1 VEARDEA
8 GAASD
13 PTGTLDCLSEDT
25 LMDTLTVDTVEIT
38 PMASLSASNSLHST
52 PTTSASSPKKRRIR
66 QVKFKPPTRK
76 TKRYSP
82 PLHTPPLT
90 RGARKLST
98 ASNQPPSSPS
108 PTTHDQQACEQRQAE
123 INQLKADNK
132 SLWSAVA
139 RLQSTLQEQ
148 GAKLE
153 QQEVKQEEEVSTRS
167 LAENI
172 AAVEDVVIK
181 RLEVTDKKIEG
192 ISANVSSLE
201 RRHNILR
208 GSVDS
213 LTITVETL
221 SVEQQQMK
229 TSMEDGYKKHTE
241 MEARL
246 AALAGVGASPPT
258 YHESTLAFH
267 LSGLHILRQ
276 CLKQQLGQHAD
287 PVAIIVKLLKDVG
300 ANSCINRIQ
309 LVGPNVKEDRLRA
322 RSALVY
328 MTSSFHKNE
337 ALIRIKSLL
346 VYHRLQEV
354 TVEGGRFRDH
364 TPPASYMMEEKESAG
379 GGRRPNYAE
388 AAAGDSRGSGSNT
401 TCPPSPPSS
410 FPDTGLSMGGNV
422 CLATSSHQTQPSI
435 DHPRGQKEDEVQVV
449 EVHKGNLSPRSIL
462 HDGGERQRPRQS
474 SNRPGSDTSD
484 KQRSSKLMQLAGY
497 QKQPHFQQ
505 QQNNTVPG
513 YRPRAQI
520 PWFYGGPRA
529 TLLPTPARE

>member
-1 VEARDEA
+1 
-8 GAASD
+8 
-13 PTGTLDCLSEDT
+13 
-25 LMDTLTVDTVEIT
+25 
-38 PMASLSASNSLHST
+38 
-52 PTTSASSPKKRRIR
+52 
-66 QVKFKPPTRK
+66 VKFKPPTRK

-354 TVEGGRFRDH
+354 TVEDCFPSSKLEEARKLKQFGGQMKNRGQAARYRVINRLGLPVLQVADSHGGRFRDH

-379 GGRRPNYAE
+379 GGSRPNYAE